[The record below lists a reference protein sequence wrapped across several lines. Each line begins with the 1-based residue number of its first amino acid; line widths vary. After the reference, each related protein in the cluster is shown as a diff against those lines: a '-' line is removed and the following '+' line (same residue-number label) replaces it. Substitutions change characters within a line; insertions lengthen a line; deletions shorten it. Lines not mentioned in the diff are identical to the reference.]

1 MKNYYL
7 FAFIDEEMPNCGE
20 EFLVT
25 ADSRHDAIERAY
37 NLFPGTLFV
46 CYGLMNG
53 FQAERLGV
61 DTY

>member
-25 ADSRHDAIERAY
+25 AESRHDAIERAY
-37 NLFPGTLFV
+37 DLFPGTLFV
-46 CYGLMNG
+46 C
-53 FQAERLGV
+53 
-61 DTY
+61 

>member
-7 FAFIDEEMPNCGE
+7 FTFIDAEKANYGE

-25 ADSRHDAIERAY
+25 ADSRRDAIERAY
-37 NLFPGTLFV
+37 DLFPGTLFV
-46 CYGLMNG
+46 CYGLIDD
-53 FQAERLGV
+53 FQAENLGV